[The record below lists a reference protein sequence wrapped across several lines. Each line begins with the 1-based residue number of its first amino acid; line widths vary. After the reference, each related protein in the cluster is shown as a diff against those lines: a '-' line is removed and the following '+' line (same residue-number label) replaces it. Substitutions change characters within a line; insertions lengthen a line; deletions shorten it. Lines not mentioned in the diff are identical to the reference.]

1 MAIGKI
7 SDASPLYEYTRA
19 YSGPEAR
26 GTAKRDAV
34 TEDTVALKNSA
45 PQESAKN
52 EGVKLS
58 ISDKAV
64 DMTKPNAAGNK
75 DDEVPIKT
83 QEQPEEII
91 KNYPPFLEGSKE
103 RVQMLKSFAAL
114 RREIDDLTI
123 PPDDDGSAN
132 SRSDEEKDSTA
143 TVPQRDM
150 EGTERKIS
158 SEAGLIIASKKD

>member
-7 SDASPLYEYTRA
+7 SDGSPLYEYTRA

-34 TEDTVALKNSA
+34 AEDTVALKNGT

-75 DDEVPIKT
+75 DDEVPTKT
-83 QEQPEEII
+83 QGQPEEII

-114 RREIDDLTI
+114 RREIDHLTI
-123 PPDDDGSAN
+123 PPDDNGTEN
-132 SRSDEEKDSTA
+132 SRADEEKDSGATA
-143 TVPQRDM
+143 QQHDM
-150 EGTERKIS
+150 DGTEEKIP
-158 SEAGLIIASKKD
+158 SESGLIIASK